1 MSKNPLPVRSPLDV
15 LQLAFPDYRIS
26 VQNIWDKLFYIAE
39 AKRPEVQPRFAQAET
54 AKRLRDRLQV
64 PLRKFTTTVTALR

>member
-15 LQLAFPDYRIS
+15 LQVDFPDYRIS

-39 AKRPEVQPRFAQAET
+39 AREPGIQPRFDVRRADDDA
-54 AKRLRDRLQV
+54 ALLRR
-64 PLRKFTTTVTALR
+64 